1 MRQDIDLRAGAL
13 KITAHDRLLDAVPD
27 ARALAQARGG
37 IGDFDGSAVGCDSLA
52 RKGAETLAKKRKSG
66 TGTVRQRGD
75 GRWEGRVV
83 IGYDDSGLPKTKNVL
98 AKTKRECQEKLRQ
111 LTESMVGRNDRKVKP
126 DMLFGDWLCY
136 WYETHSKPTLRTSTQ
151 NNYENIIHNH
161 VLPEIGKI
169 PLNKL
174 SQNDLQQFYGRLK
187 KNGRKRLA
195 EQYGAGLSDR
205 MVRMCHAVCRSALER
220 AVRDDLL
227 RTNPAIGCKLP
238 PKKAKEMQVLDREE
252 LQKFLIQAQTDGYYE
267 LFLLDLCTGLRR
279 GELIALQWEDLNFE
293 TGVLTVNK
301 QAYTVNGELQIIPPK
316 TKASVRKLV
325 LPPAVLA
332 VLREYHRKVDSRW
345 MFPSP
350 VKADRPITPGVARRR
365 LQTILERAD
374 CKRVR
379 FHDLRHTFATLALE
393 NGMDVKTLS
402 AMLGHVSAVTT
413 LDIYTHITGDMQRAA
428 AASIDRSIGKMEPQ
442 EEAEPERKGIVDFQ
456 PYVGKTRKP
465 GTGCVS
471 ELNDHLFEGRYS
483 PIWPDGTQHSRNV
496 YAHTREE
503 CEEKLKALI
512 AEMNEERKNL
522 KEQLAGIAPPEK
534 LTKKQRKLWDY
545 MRLHPEVTEFS
556 TIAKRT
562 GLARNTVKKHYGA
575 VVAMLGADRE

>member
-1 MRQDIDLRAGAL
+1 M
-13 KITAHDRLLDAVPD
+13 
-27 ARALAQARGG
+27 
-37 IGDFDGSAVGCDSLA
+37 A
-52 RKGAETLAKKRKSG
+52 RKRKAG
-66 TGTVRQRGD
+66 DGTVRQRKD
-75 GRWEGRVV
+75 GRWEGRIV
-83 IGYDDSGLPKTKNVL
+83 IGYDDNGYPKTKNVL
-98 AKTKRECQEKLRQ
+98 AKTKKECLEKLQ
-111 LTESMVGRNDRKVKP
+111 KLKEECGGLKPEKVRP
-126 DMLFGDWLCY
+126 EMPFGDWLTY
-136 WYETHSKPTLRTSTQ
+136 WYENHSKPKIRPTTQ
-151 NNYENIIHNH
+151 ETYESRIRLHII
-161 VLPEIGKI
+161 PEIGDI

-174 SQNDLQQFYGRLK
+174 TQNDLQQFYGWLK
-187 KNGRKRLA
+187 KSGRKRFTDK
-195 EQYGAGLSDR
+195 YGEGLSDR
-205 MVRMCHAVCRSALER
+205 MVRMCHATCRSALEK
-220 AVRDDLL
+220 AVQDGLIRV
-227 RTNPAIGCKLP
+227 NPAIGCKLP
-238 PKKAKEMQVLDREE
+238 PKKAREMQVLTREE
-252 LQKFLIQAQTDGYYE
+252 LQRFLIQAKFEGYYE
-267 LFLLDLCTGLRR
+267 VFLLDLATGLRR
-279 GELIALQWEDLNFE
+279 GELMALQWDDLNFK
-293 TGVLTVNK
+293 TGVLNVNK
-301 QAYTVNGELQIIPPK
+301 QVYDVRGQLQISTPK
-316 TKASVRKLV
+316 TKNSVRKIV
-325 LPPAVLA
+325 LPPAVVA
-332 VLREYHRKVDSRW
+332 VLWEYKKTVDSRW

-350 VKADRPITPGVARRR
+350 VKEDCPITPGVVRRR
-365 LQTILERAD
+365 LQLILEHAG
-374 CKRVR
+374 CKHVR

-428 AASIDRSIGKMEPQ
+428 AASIDRSIGKAEPQ

-456 PYVGKTRKP
+456 PYVGKKRKP

-556 TIAKRT
+556 TLAKRT
-562 GLARNTVKKHYGA
+562 GLARNTVKKHYGM
-575 VVAMLGADRE
+575 VTAMLGRK